1 MISDLIIEE
10 VYADQLQLLKK
21 KDKGILREIPYEN
34 LIKSTQIVVVT
45 GIRRCGKSTLLHQL
59 TGYYDDF
66 AYINFDDERLY
77 NFALDDFQKLM
88 LIIKKSGDTKNIF
101 IDEIQNVTGWERFI
115 RRIHDE
121 GYKIFIT
128 GSNSKLLSSELATHL
143 TGRYTKTE
151 LYPFSFREYIKWL
164 KINPDTPAS
173 ETKAQLLAAFDAYL
187 INGGFPGYLQN
198 REGDYLRNIYED
210 IIQKDLIVRFGIKNV
225 KSLKVL
231 AHYLYSNFTKEISYN
246 TLKNVLNLKSV
257 NTVKDYIDFLQQAY
271 MVFECY
277 KYDYSL
283 KKQETY
289 NKKCFVIDNGLR
301 MSVAFKFN
309 ADMGQLLENLV
320 YIELRRQYESVFF
333 YKTKENYE
341 VDFYVDSRQPILV
354 QVCLTT
360 EDAHTRNREVRSLTK
375 AMNELQLSESYLL
388 TYNEENSIATDRGT
402 IHIIPV
408 WRWLIMSY
416 LKTGNYI

>member
-21 KDKGILREIPYEN
+21 KDKGILREIFYES

-59 TGYYDDF
+59 TGYYNDF

-88 LIIKKSGDTKNIF
+88 LIIKKRGDTKNIF
-101 IDEIQNVTGWERFI
+101 IDEIQNVAGWERFT

-151 LYPFSFREYIKWL
+151 LYPFSFNEYIKWL
-164 KINPDTPAS
+164 KINPDDPAS
-173 ETKAQLLAAFDAYL
+173 DTKAQLLAAFDAYL

-198 REGDYLRNIYED
+198 MEGDYLRNIYED

-257 NTVKDYIDFLQQAY
+257 NTVKDYIDYLQQAY

-283 KKQETY
+283 KKQEIY

-320 YIELRRQYESVFF
+320 YIELRRQYESVYF

-341 VDFYVDSRQPILV
+341 VDFYVDSRQPILI

-360 EDAHTRNREVRSLTK
+360 EDAHTRIREVRSLTK

-388 TYNEENSIATDRGT
+388 TYNEENTLATDRGT
-402 IHIIPV
+402 IHIMPV
-408 WRWLIMSY
+408 WRWLMKSKQIM
-416 LKTGNYI
+416 KI